1 MKNLTHPAF
10 ILGVISIILL
20 LIGIVIKAN
29 GFSAGDIVIMISVLL
44 AGIFWIW
51 SIVDVI
57 NKNDLKPFQKRFW
70 LIAVIAAPA
79 VGGMHFY
86 IMHQKAGRIIT

>member
-10 ILGVISIILL
+10 ILGLISIILL
-20 LIGIVIKAN
+20 LIGIVLKAN
-29 GFSAGDIVIMISVLL
+29 GFSSGDVIIIISIFL

-51 SIVDVI
+51 SIIDVI

-70 LIAVIAAPA
+70 LIVVIAAPA
-79 VGGMHFY
+79 IGGMLFY

>member
-29 GFSAGDIVIMISVLL
+29 GFSAGDILIMISVLL

-51 SIVDVI
+51 SIIDVI

-79 VGGMHFY
+79 VGGMLFY

>member
-10 ILGVISIILL
+10 LLGIFSSLLL
-20 LIGIVIKAN
+20 LIGIVLKAN
-29 GFSAGDIVIMISVLL
+29 GFGSGDIVIIISVIL

-51 SIVDVI
+51 SIIDVI

-79 VGGMHFY
+79 IGGLLFY

>member
-79 VGGMHFY
+79 VGGMLFY